1 MVISICLSFYFR
13 MGLSPHLMGEEDSH
27 LLYGPDFGAITFS
40 VIGALLTP
48 LTAQETLALLKCM

>member
-1 MVISICLSFYFR
+1 
-13 MGLSPHLMGEEDSH
+13 MGEEDSH

-48 LTAQETLALLKCM
+48 LTAQGTLAPLKCMQVQCLM